1 MRCQPLRWAL
11 CMFNRIENSMNN
23 QSSQSAFALI
33 KFFSQ
38 KEHYLSFLNGTSLF
52 RTPHYYRTCE
62 DIGRGDRNESCLLFC
77 DPTFGG
83 KKPKFSLSDGT
94 EINYN
99 EFESVLIYPAD
110 EQHDAWMQSWAI
122 IDPHNDFGHSLEQM
136 QNEFGFYFVILPAN
150 KISHYAKLIE
160 KVSGAK
166 VRYGAV
172 RYSDNPIERSLT
184 VKDSKYSYQK
194 EFRFFIG
201 ECSKVELKE
210 QFLKLP
216 ELNKL
221 LSDAKSLKFVL
232 PDGSVNYCS
241 VGRKGVVKA

>member
-1 MRCQPLRWAL
+1 
-11 CMFNRIENSMNN
+11 MNN

-122 IDPHNDFGHSLEQM
+122 IGPHNDFEGALEQM
-136 QNEFGFYFVILPAN
+136 QQEFGSFFVMLPAN
-150 KISHYAKLIE
+150 RIEDYAQLVE
-160 KVSGAK
+160 NTSGLKVSFGS
-166 VRYGAV
+166 VQ
-172 RYSDNPIERSLT
+172 YSEDPTERSLT
-184 VKDSKYSYQK
+184 VKDSRFSYQK
-194 EFRFFIG
+194 EFRFFAGKCLKG
-201 ECSKVELKE
+201 ELGEKFFE
-210 QFLKLP
+210 LP
-216 ELNKL
+216 ELRTL
-221 LSDAKSLKFVL
+221 LLNAQSLKLTSPNGV
-232 PDGSVNYCS
+232 VTYCS
-241 VGRKGVVKA
+241 VGHGRTVTVEP